1 ELCKVPRGQLMRKQV
16 SAEKT
21 KDVLDFATKKLA
33 DRFNSIVAG
42 IHVLAYGQ
50 SEYVRKFGMHA
61 DHTAGPLNVQARILT
76 PPMLKYG
83 ARSRQLTITP
93 RDGAWTV

>member
-33 DRFNSIVAG
+33 DRFNSIIAG
-42 IHVLAYGQ
+42 IHVL
-50 SEYVRKFGMHA
+50 GMHA
-61 DHTAGPLNVQARILT
+61 DHAAGPLNVQARILT
-76 PPMLKYG
+76 PPRLKYG